1 MAFAQSMLETGWL
14 RFTGIVKIEQCN
26 FAGIGA
32 LDGNATGNCATFP
45 DVRTG
50 IRAQIQH
57 LKAYGCTDALF
68 NSQVDPRFHLV
79 KRGVAP
85 YVEWLGQK
93 ENPTGAGWA
102 TGENYGINI
111 VNMIRILKSM

>member
-1 MAFAQSMLETGWL
+1 MNSSIC
-14 RFTGIVKIEQCN
+14 RDS
-26 FAGIGA
+26 A
-32 LDGNATGNCATFP
+32 LDGNSTGDCASFP

-57 LKAYGCTDALF
+57 LKAYGSTEQLV
-68 NSQVDPRFHLV
+68 NEQVDPRFHLV

-102 TGENYGINI
+102 SGVNYGYSI
-111 VNMIRILKSM
+111 VSMIRVLKAM